1 MDLKSTLKR
10 GLTVCVTIAILSTTM
25 VLAKSRPEPEPS
37 RNVFPALSP
46 ESARIPNLKPDR
58 RTEPVAGS
66 AIDMASIKSPNELK
80 AAIKKAL
87 ASRAV
92 AAQVRARLGNVN
104 YRLLRRALDVPP
116 GPAVETQAVSSAWAC
131 WFACLRSAGVGL
143 YSATVC
149 AATCALGILPACV
162 VCAAISGTIA
172 QLCALACAHTVV
184 GGEGP
189 DKGQILN

>member
-25 VLAKSRPEPEPS
+25 VLAKSRPEPS

-46 ESARIPNLKPDR
+46 ESARVPNLKPDK

-66 AIDMASIKSPNELK
+66 TIDMASIKSPAELK

-104 YRLLRRALDVPP
+104 YRLFRRALDVPSDP
-116 GPAVETQAVSSAWAC
+116 SVETQAASSAWAC

-149 AATCALGILPACV
+149 AATCALGVLPACV
-162 VCAAISGTIA
+162 ICAAISGAVA
-172 QLCALACAHTVV
+172 QLCALACAHSVV
-184 GGEGP
+184 GGEGS